1 MLRTGIVM
9 TQDEEHL
16 RLLSIFHYIVGG
28 LSGLFALIPIAY
40 LVFGLIFLYSPEK
53 FANREVMPPAFFGW
67 IFVIFGAF
75 CTLAGMLVSAMIIT
89 AGRFL
94 SKRINHLFCLIIAG
108 LQCAIFPFGTAL
120 GVFTIIVLMREPVK
134 QLFMAKP

>member
-1 MLRTGIVM
+1 M

-28 LSGLFALIPIAY
+28 FSGLFALIPIAY
-40 LVFGLIFLYSPEK
+40 LVFGLLFIYSPEK
-53 FANREVMPPAFFGW
+53 LANSGAPPPAFFGW
-67 IFVIFGAF
+67 IFVVFGAF
-75 CTLAGMLVSAMIIT
+75 CTLVGLVFAAMIIT

-94 SKRINHLFCLIIAG
+94 SKRKNHLFCLIIAG

-120 GVFTIIVLMREPVK
+120 GVFTIIVLLRESVK
-134 QLFMAKP
+134 QLFTAKP